1 MVKSFNHI
9 NVLQPCLYTCPQ
21 KTSAYVPPSTL
32 MHSIVLLIHQKR
44 EGLGGKKSIQIC
56 ISRAEDT
63 SQQSFLSIYIS
74 LLTLKLK
81 GTTCVPLSYCQKQ
94 KRKRLGV
101 VKYFIQSWREILCFT
116 ARQCVTKDYMA
127 VYIYI
132 YKCTVSLVLKHI
144 KKGRIMG
151 QFIVQQF
158 TERLNPT
165 TKLLTVVPIYMSL
178 PTSAH
183 KGLHVYLHVHPHVLT
198 TSTLHQPLLV

>member
-9 NVLQPCLYTCPQ
+9 NVLQLCLYTCPQ

-32 MHSIVLLIHQKR
+32 MHSNVLLSNHKR
-44 EGLGGKKSIQIC
+44 EGLGGKNQFRFAFHEQKTRHSNHSCQFIYHC
-56 ISRAEDT
+56 SH
-63 SQQSFLSIYIS
+63 LS
-74 LLTLKLK
+74 LK
-81 GTTCVPLSYCQKQ
+81 GQHVYLSYCQKQ

-158 TERLNPT
+158 TEGLNPT